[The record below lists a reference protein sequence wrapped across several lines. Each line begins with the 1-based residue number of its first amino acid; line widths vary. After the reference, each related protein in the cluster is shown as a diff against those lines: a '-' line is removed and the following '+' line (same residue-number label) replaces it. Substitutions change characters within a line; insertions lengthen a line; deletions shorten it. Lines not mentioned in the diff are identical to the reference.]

1 MSILTNI
8 KNFIKNEVT
17 FTSFMKYI
25 VLILIY
31 ALILTSNLY
40 TGFIIKNRLRKN
52 GVGKCF
58 ENPVKDEYRGLPDIL
73 HFDNEK
79 INDAAAT
86 ISNITL
92 VVSVLF
98 LFICFLPNNVRNL
111 KLIFLFTTL
120 AVVGYIIR
128 VVAFA
133 VTVPPPPVQQH
144 EDEYDNIIEKIM
156 KEGDPRA
163 AVSDFM
169 FSGHAFFIVLS
180 MLFIWNYRKIS
191 DTFYLSPKLFYI
203 IYALLAI
210 LGLITIP
217 AISLS
222 RLHYSSDVVIGT
234 SIAVLLFLSR
244 NHFALK
250 LDYQELI

>member
-1 MSILTNI
+1 MSIITKF
-8 KNFIKNEVT
+8 KNFLNEIT
-17 FTSFMKYI
+17 FTSFLKYF
-25 VLILIY
+25 ILIIVY
-31 ALILTSNLY
+31 AFILTGNLY

-58 ENPVKDEYRGLPDIL
+58 ENPINNEYRGLPDVL
-73 HFDNEK
+73 HIKNEK
-79 INDAAAT
+79 INDAAAN
-86 ISNITL
+86 ISNIALIVT
-92 VVSVLF
+92 VLF

-144 EDEYDNIIEKIM
+144 EDEYDNILDKIM

-191 DTFYLSPKLFYI
+191 DTFYLSPELFYM
-203 IYALLAI
+203 IYGVLVI
-210 LGLITIP
+210 LGLITLP

-234 SIAVLLFLSR
+234 SIAVLLFLAR

-250 LDYQELI
+250 LDYQELL

>member
-1 MSILTNI
+1 MGVFTNVN
-8 KNFIKNEVT
+8 NFIHNEVT
-17 FTSFMKYI
+17 FTSFMKYL
-25 VLILIY
+25 VLIVVY
-31 ALILTSNLY
+31 ATILTSNLY
-40 TGFIIKNRLRKN
+40 TGFIIENRLRKN

-58 ENPVKDEYRGLPDIL
+58 ENPVNNEYRGLPDIL
-73 HFDNEK
+73 HVKNEK
-79 INDAAAT
+79 LNEAAAT
-86 ISNITL
+86 ISNVALIVT
-92 VVSVLF
+92 VLF

-111 KLIFLFTTL
+111 KIIFLFTTL

-128 VVAFA
+128 IVAFA

-144 EDEYDNIIEKIM
+144 DDEYDNIFEKII

-203 IYALLAI
+203 IFGLLSL
-210 LGLITIP
+210 LGIVTIP

-234 SIAVLLFLSR
+234 SFAVLLFLAR

-250 LDYQELI
+250 LNYHELL

>member
-1 MSILTNI
+1 MSEI
-8 KNFIKNEVT
+8 KFCVSMSTIPSRIKSVHKT
-17 FTSFMKYI
+17 
-25 VLILIY
+25 LD
-31 ALILTSNLY
+31 
-40 TGFIIKNRLRKN
+40 IIKKQTKQPEKIFLNIPL
-52 GVGKCF
+52 
-58 ENPVKDEYRGLPDIL
+58 EYKR
-73 HFDNEK
+73 FKNEK
-79 INDAAAT
+79 INDAAAN
-86 ISNITL
+86 ISNIALIVT
-92 VVSVLF
+92 VLF

-144 EDEYDNIIEKIM
+144 EDEYDNILDKIM

-191 DTFYLSPKLFYI
+191 DTFYLSPELFYM
-203 IYALLAI
+203 IYGVLVI
-210 LGLITIP
+210 LGLITLP

-234 SIAVLLFLSR
+234 SIAVLLFLAR

-250 LDYQELI
+250 LDYQELL

>member
-1 MSILTNI
+1 MSMITDF
-8 KNFIKNEVT
+8 KNFLNEVT
-17 FTSFMKYI
+17 FTSFLKYF
-25 VLILIY
+25 ILIIVY
-31 ALILTSNLY
+31 AVILTGNLY

-58 ENPVKDEYRGLPDIL
+58 ENPVNDEYRGLPDIL
-73 HFDNEK
+73 HFKNEK
-79 INDAAAT
+79 LNDAAAT
-86 ISNITL
+86 ISNIAL
-92 VVSVLF
+92 IVIVLF

-144 EDEYDNIIEKIM
+144 EDEYDNMLEKIM

-180 MLFIWNYRKIS
+180 LLFIWNYRKIS

-203 IYALLAI
+203 VYGILAVLAI
-210 LGLITIP
+210 ITIP

-250 LDYQELI
+250 LNYQELL